1 MKIDR
6 MEVKRDEVIRKN
18 KHQKGPISS
27 PWQRLLPSVCVGGL
41 AAPCSKANKQ
51 ARLVERKVCFISDA
65 DNWGCGR
72 VANICPKADSCPP
85 PPQAG
90 GENFYR
96 QSVGR
101 WATCR
106 MSTVISL
113 RVIFKLVTA
122 VPTSIVL
129 VVLVNLYFQGPFIPI
144 SFQPILRIVTAHVLG
159 KVWSSCS

>member
-6 MEVKRDEVIRKN
+6 MEVKRDEVIRKD
-18 KHQKGPISS
+18 KHQKGPSSS
-27 PWQRLLPSVCVGGL
+27 PWQRLLPSVCVWGL

-51 ARLVERKVCFISDA
+51 ARLVERKLCFMQRLTTGGA
-65 DNWGCGR
+65 GGWQTF
-72 VANICPKADSCPP
+72 VQKLTLA

-122 VPTSIVL
+122 VLTSIVL
-129 VVLVNLYFQGPFIPI
+129 VVLVNLYFQGPFISI

-159 KVWSSCS
+159 KVWSSRS